1 MNKKILDLFQSQD
14 IITLEELKNHLG
26 FSERKVREFL
36 SELRDAGDKNGFQII
51 TVSKRGYFLQII
63 DDTKYQSY
71 LHQFNNDFQQFI
83 AKKEYRISLILFLLL
98 QNTGF
103 ISINQIA
110 EILDVSRSTVI
121 NDMNDVKKELK
132 HSELH
137 LESRSH
143 YGIRVSG
150 NEKSHRE
157 SKCSFRV
164 L

>member
-1 MNKKILDLFQSQD
+1 M
-14 IITLEELKNHLG
+14 
-26 FSERKVREFL
+26 
-36 SELRDAGDKNGFQII
+36 
-51 TVSKRGYFLQII
+51 
-63 DDTKYQSY
+63 
-71 LHQFNNDFQQFI
+71 
-83 AKKEYRISLILFLLL
+83 LL

-150 NEKSHRE
+150 NEKNIRQMLSRISRKVIENQNVHLEFLNLLR
-157 SKCSFRV
+157 S
-164 L
+164 

>member
-1 MNKKILDLFQSQD
+1 MGNVNKKILDLFQSQD

-98 QNTGF
+98 QNT
-103 ISINQIA
+103 
-110 EILDVSRSTVI
+110 
-121 NDMNDVKKELK
+121 
-132 HSELH
+132 
-137 LESRSH
+137 
-143 YGIRVSG
+143 
-150 NEKSHRE
+150 
-157 SKCSFRV
+157 
-164 L
+164 